1 MAPVAPAWLSF
12 LVPVLGVAPAEAP
25 SRIADSVSNLNSVSG
40 IERIRTSVSDFD
52 LNFLEQEDA
61 DSNLSSGSEISV
73 DSAVDQIILEENNP
87 QVSDEFFK
95 AEDFMDVSSCVNSE
109 APSNLCVEEELLLH
123 IIKEE
128 QLPPRVTLPR

>member
-1 MAPVAPAWLSF
+1 MF
-12 LVPVLGVAPAEAP
+12 
-25 SRIADSVSNLNSVSG
+25 
-40 IERIRTSVSDFD
+40 SDFD

-87 QVSDEFFK
+87 DVSDDFFK

-109 APSNLCVEEELLLH
+109 APSNLRVEEELLLH
-123 IIKEE
+123 IGKTGRVY
-128 QLPPRVTLPR
+128 LPKFL